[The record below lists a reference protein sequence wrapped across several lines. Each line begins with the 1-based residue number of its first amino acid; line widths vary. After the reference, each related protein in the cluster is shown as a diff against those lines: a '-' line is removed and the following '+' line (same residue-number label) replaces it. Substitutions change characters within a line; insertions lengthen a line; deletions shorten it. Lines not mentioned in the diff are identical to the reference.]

1 MESKGR
7 KIDFREANDRCFEL
21 KRQHD
26 LGKIGDEQF
35 DAHLEQLIA
44 QDEEGR
50 WWAEGRESNEYHY
63 RDESGW
69 VRGMPPRRAPPAEE
83 ASGNRSDLNRPG
95 CLPRGVGY
103 EMHARTYR
111 NTSRTNSRQRKR
123 SQIARQPTIGTWDGT
138 DPVTPAPGPRE
149 GTEREKVR

>member
-83 ASGNRSDLNRPG
+83 ASGNRSDLNRPSR
-95 CLPRGVGY
+95 LPWGAG
-103 EMHARTYR
+103 
-111 NTSRTNSRQRKR
+111 
-123 SQIARQPTIGTWDGT
+123 
-138 DPVTPAPGPRE
+138 
-149 GTEREKVR
+149 